1 MAFSKG
7 AVFFLLA
14 FLSGTLVIEEGECQ
28 PVSAIAISEGSPVR
42 TFILNNAGTVAF
54 ATGQNPRSADR
65 IGIADSNR
73 SLKIASAGDAVPDLA
88 KTSPSALSYSA
99 GLFIYSSGRVKKVAL
114 REDPSPLGG
123 PFFFSPDNSQSFST
137 TKGQ

>member
-54 ATGQNPRSADR
+54 ATGQKPQVGRPNRDR
-65 IGIADSNR
+65 RFQSVSQNR
-73 SLKIASAGDAVPDLA
+73 L
-88 KTSPSALSYSA
+88 SP
-99 GLFIYSSGRVKKVAL
+99 
-114 REDPSPLGG
+114 
-123 PFFFSPDNSQSFST
+123 
-137 TKGQ
+137 